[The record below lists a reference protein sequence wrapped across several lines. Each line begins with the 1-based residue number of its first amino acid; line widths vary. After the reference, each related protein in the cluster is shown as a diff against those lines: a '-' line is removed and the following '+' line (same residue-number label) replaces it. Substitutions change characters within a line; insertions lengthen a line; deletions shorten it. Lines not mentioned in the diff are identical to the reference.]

1 MRMQTLTIHRRHWA
15 LLAAAVLAALSLLTR
30 AADAAR
36 VEDLCEIQGARGNPL
51 HGIGLV
57 VGLAGTGDG
66 ADDAITRQGELLKRL
81 DIDSVRAKDL
91 SSDNIAVVIVD
102 AIFPSFA
109 KEGTRIDVRV
119 NALYDAESLE
129 GGTLLETFLYGVDN
143 EVYAIAQGPV
153 SVGGFNADAGGAS
166 IRQNHVTTGR
176 VPMGAFIEREIPST
190 ITDGQRVTLLLKRPH
205 FSTANNIR
213 EAVDI
218 EFGAGAGLAL
228 SPGAVNV
235 TIPTALRSDLVG
247 FVSELLALNVDA
259 EVPSKVVINERTG
272 TIVVGGR
279 VMIKPCQVAHGNLT
293 IEIARTPEVSQP
305 NPFGEGETV
314 VTESV
319 DLLASAEPAYFM
331 PVEGTSA
338 ADVARALNNLQVTP
352 RDMIAIFQ
360 AIREAGAMDAD
371 LETM

>member
-1 MRMQTLTIHRRHWA
+1 MQTLTLDWRHLAILVVA
-15 LLAAAVLAALSLLTR
+15 LLTAFLVLTTT
-30 AADAAR
+30 ADAAR
-36 VEDLCEIQGARGNPL
+36 LEDLCEIQGARGNPL

-66 ADDAITRQGELLKRL
+66 AKDAIARQGELLKRL
-81 DIDSVRAKDL
+81 DIESVSARDL
-91 SSDNIAVVIVD
+91 ASDNIAVVTVD
-102 AIFPSFA
+102 ALFPPFA

-119 NALYDAESLE
+119 SSLYDAESLE
-129 GGTLLETFLYGVDN
+129 GGTLLQTFLKGVDD
-143 EVYAIAQGPV
+143 EVYAIGQGPV

-176 VPMGAFIEREIPST
+176 VPMGAYIEREIPST

-205 FSTANNIR
+205 FGTANNIR
-213 EAVDI
+213 EAVDT
-218 EFGAGAGLAL
+218 EFGAGSGLAL

-235 TIPTALRSDLVG
+235 SIPSALQSDLVG
-247 FVSELLALNVDA
+247 FIAGLLSLNVDA
-259 EVPSKVVINERTG
+259 EVPSRVVINERTG

-279 VMIKPCQVAHGNLT
+279 VMIKACQVAHGNLT
-293 IEIARTPEVSQP
+293 IEIARTPVISQP

-314 VTESV
+314 VAESV

-338 ADVARALNNLQVTP
+338 GDVARALNNLQVTP